1 MFAGGLWSPMGM
13 TARMTSRSGKLSAFC
28 LALSLGG
35 SVSALVPAAPAMA
48 QGAAQGAVQAA
59 TQAEVPQG
67 ITLSASDKVWLG
79 KIEKALNSVTTFQAH
94 MQQLD
99 ADGKRTTGVVW
110 MQRPGQMRLA
120 YDPPTPLLLVA
131 NQDKVVF
138 RDNQLDQTTVIPMER
153 TPLGLLLRQ
162 HVSLANDVTITGFQ
176 HEGGLVQVTLVR
188 TSSPGDGSLTLV
200 FYDNPVALRSWSVV
214 DAQGRETRVTL
225 FDMKS
230 GIAIP
235 AGTFT
240 LPAQPE

>member
-1 MFAGGLWSPMGM
+1 MTISVSNDSKLSDLLSYDSKAG
-13 TARMTSRSGKLSAFC
+13 SGKMKQ
-28 LALSLGG
+28 
-35 SVSALVPAAPAMA
+35 LVGA
-48 QGAAQGAVQAA
+48 QNAQLTVNGIDIERQSNTVTDA
-59 TQAEVPQG
+59 PQG

-79 KIEKALNSVTTFQAH
+79 KIEKALNSVTTIQAH

-99 ADGKRTTGVVW
+99 ADGKRTTGVVL

-131 NQDKVVF
+131 NQGKVVF

-176 HEGGLVQVTLVR
+176 HEGGLVQVTVVR

-225 FDMKS
+225 FDVKS
-230 GIAIP
+230 GISIP